1 MDEKSI
7 TNEAKTS
14 YYDNQI
20 QSVENEILTAKNKLS
35 RLQIRLNDLKK
46 QRNFHSGSIPKRI
59 TELFIRGR

>member
-1 MDEKSI
+1 MSEISI

-14 YYDNQI
+14 YYDRQI

-46 QRNFHSGSIPKRI
+46 QRNFHSGSIQKRI
-59 TELFIRGR
+59 TELFVRGR